1 MTKPLDNTVALS
13 PSHSSVVEACAGS
26 GKTWLLVSRM
36 IRLLLAGAKPSE
48 LLAITFTRKAA
59 QEMTDRLHEWLRV
72 LALEDDATVGAF
84 LRERAVPDA
93 EVDALLPRARGL
105 LEAVLTAQPGP
116 TVTTF
121 HGWFLDLLKRAPL
134 EAGLPWG
141 APLLEREKQ
150 LQNEVRDALL
160 ARWAAAGS
168 LRSSGAPAGV
178 LLAGAAAPE
187 SQEGAA
193 LLALLTDL
201 GEHNLRAMLSHFMQ
215 ARAEWW
221 AYTDSQSDPVSYA
234 LAQLRPGLYEDLDTD
249 PVAAFWTDELMTAR
263 VKRVGFALEKGGK
276 SEQARA
282 PEIQRCL
289 SLPPDE
295 AHAALMKYL
304 MTAGQRRKKQATKE
318 LEKALGAELDTY
330 LRDLDTLETA
340 LEAITAIQTD
350 IRIWTLNRHGLL
362 LGHALVQGYQDAKA
376 QQGVIDFT
384 DAEWLACRLLQSEE
398 HAPGLALKLDARYR
412 HLLLDE
418 FQDTNPLQW
427 QALSTWLAEARAAD
441 SAMTVFMVGD
451 PKQAIYRFRRGEAR
465 VFTAAAEFLRTHF
478 DAPLFSTTM
487 TRRLSPAVV
496 QAINPLF
503 SEVEGFAEHSHAPAN
518 EARPGALRCLPIRM
532 NKAESSTAFALPN
545 KGTPIHY
552 AASGHVWSHMRNP
565 LTTPVPDT
573 DDNAAHSEAQT
584 FAQILH
590 DDVLDRW
597 EVVDKR
603 TKQPRPARAGDV
615 MALVKKRT
623 HLHLYERALES
634 AGIPFI
640 TSRRGGLLH
649 ALEAQDV
656 IALLETLLLPH
667 ADLKLAHTLKSP
679 VFACSDEDLLAVFA
693 SSPAHETR
701 GWERLNTL
709 AGQADCPPTLHP
721 QGVGRGCKDAEALKD
736 SDPRWPEGH
745 VESYAP
751 TTTLHPQGVGRGCKD
766 AEAPTTTLTRAARLL
781 RDWRARIGT
790 LPVHDL
796 LDHIYFEGDLEARY
810 AAAAPAAMRPQIAAN
825 LRAFMQLALTQDG
838 GRYPTLAGFIR
849 ELASLTDDADA
860 APGEGLAADGENAV
874 RLLTIHGSKGLE
886 SPIVWLLGGSDH
898 ARADSYSVLAPWPPS
913 IPRPA
918 HFSLFGKHDERG
930 AWREPW
936 FAEEALLMQRESD
949 NLLYVALTRAEQGL
963 IVSGAADKCAWLQRV
978 DAAWQAMALPAD
990 LPLAHATATPP
1001 RATPLP
1007 RLQAP
1012 ATGQRLSPASVHPAA
1027 ASGELFHACL
1037 EHHAP
1042 PGARRDLPAVATKL
1056 GVTAELK
1063 RIEAAARA
1071 LLAQPHLMRFFD
1083 PAQYLRAHNELAL
1096 LDGDGRTQRLDRVVE
1111 FDDTVWLIDY
1121 KTGDESLGLPD
1132 TYLTERHRPQLANY
1146 QTLLSGLYPDKPIH
1160 AALLLADGRLVILP
1174 PSETES
1180 LP

>member
-1 MTKPLDNTVALS
+1 MTPVANRLDTAIALDPQAS
-13 PSHSSVVEACAGS
+13 CVVEACAGS

-36 IRLLLAGAKPSE
+36 LRLLLAGAAPSE

-72 LALEDDATVGAF
+72 LALADDATVRAF
-84 LRERAVPDA
+84 LRERKVPDG
-93 EVDALLPRARGL
+93 EIEALLPRARGL
-105 LEAVLTAQPGP
+105 LETVLTAQPGP

-150 LQNEVRDALL
+150 LQNEVRDRLL
-160 ARWAAAGS
+160 ARWAAEGS
-168 LRSSGAPAGV
+168 PRSGGVPAGV
-178 LLAGAAAPE
+178 PLAGAAKPE
-187 SQEGAA
+187 SAEGAA

-201 GEHNLRAMLSHFMQ
+201 GEHSLRALLTHFVQ

-221 AYTDSQSDPVSYA
+221 AYTDGQPDPVAFA
-234 LAQLRPGLYEDLDTD
+234 LEQLRPGLYEDLNTD
-249 PVAAFWTDELMTAR
+249 PVAAFWADELMAAR

-276 SEQARA
+276 NEQVRA
-282 PEIQRCL
+282 PEIQRSL
-289 SLPPDE
+289 SLAPDD
-295 AHAALMKYL
+295 AHAALLKHL
-304 MTAGQRRKKQATKE
+304 MTAGKRRKKQATKE

-340 LEAITAIQTD
+340 LEHITAIQTD
-350 IRIWTLNRHGLL
+350 IRIWHLNRHGLL
-362 LGHALVQGYQDAKA
+362 LGHALLQGYQGAKA
-376 QQGVIDFT
+376 QQGVIDFN

-427 QALSTWLAEARAAD
+427 QALSTWLADARAAD
-441 SAMTVFMVGD
+441 SEMTVFMVGD

-465 VFTAAAEFLRTHF
+465 VFTAAAEFLHTHF
-478 DAPLFSTTM
+478 EAARFSNDM

-496 QAINPLF
+496 QGINPVF
-503 SEVEGFAEHSHAPAN
+503 AGIDGFAPHAHAPEN
-518 EARPGALRCLPIRM
+518 ETRPGALRCLPIHVE
-532 NKAESSTAFALPN
+532 KSEASVVVGLPH
-545 KGTPIHY
+545 KETPIHY
-552 AASGHVWSHMRNP
+552 TASGHVWNRMRNP
-565 LTTPVPDT
+565 LTTPLPEA
-573 DDNAAHSEAQT
+573 DDKAVHVEAETFARVLHDEVLGRWSVVDGQTAPLPNPPPHAGEGANAINAQT
-584 FAQILH
+584 GL
-590 DDVLDRW
+590 
-597 EVVDKR
+597 
-603 TKQPRPARAGDV
+603 TRPARPGDV

-623 HLHLYERALES
+623 HLNLYERALEA

-679 VFACSDEDLLAVFA
+679 VFSCSDADLLAVFA
-693 SSPAHETR
+693 PTAAHETR
-701 GWERLNTL
+701 GWERLGTL
-709 AGQADCPPTLHP
+709 AGQVDCSPTL
-721 QGVGRGCKDAEALKD
+721 V
-736 SDPRWPEGH
+736 
-745 VESYAP
+745 
-751 TTTLHPQGVGRGCKD
+751 
-766 AEAPTTTLTRAARLL
+766 RAAHLL
-781 RDWRARIGT
+781 TGWRARIGT

-874 RLLTIHGSKGLE
+874 RLLTIHGAKGLE
-886 SPIVWLLGGSDH
+886 APIVWLLGGSDH
-898 ARADSYSVLAPWPPS
+898 ARGDSYGVLAPWPPTA
-913 IPRPA
+913 PQPA
-918 HFSLFGKHDERG
+918 HFSLFGKQDERG

-936 FAEEALLMQRESD
+936 FAEEAELAQRESD
-949 NLLYVALTRAEQGL
+949 NLLYVALTRAEQAL
-963 IVSGAADKCAWLQRV
+963 IVSGAADKSAWLQRV
-978 DAAWQAMALPAD
+978 EAAWQGMTLPAD
-990 LPLAHATATPP
+990 LPLASVTEQQPP
-1001 RATPLP
+1001 AVLLP
-1007 RLQAP
+1007 RISAP
-1012 ATGQRLSPASVHPAA
+1012 AIGQRLTPASANPAA

-1042 PGARRDLPAVATKL
+1042 PGVPRDLPTLATQL
-1056 GVTAELK
+1056 GMTAELK
-1063 RIEAAARA
+1063 RIEADARM
-1071 LLAQPHLMRFFD
+1071 LLAQPHLARFFD
-1083 PAQYLRAHNELAL
+1083 PAQYRCAHNELAL
-1096 LDGDGRTQRLDRVVE
+1096 LDADGRMQRLDRVVE
-1111 FDDTVWLIDY
+1111 FDDAVWLIDY
-1121 KTGDESLGLPD
+1121 KTGDDSLGLSD
-1132 TYLTERHRPQLANY
+1132 AHLAERHRPQLSNY
-1146 QTLLSGLYPDKPIH
+1146 QALLTGLYPDKQVN
-1160 AALLLADGRLVILP
+1160 AVLLLADGRLVNLNA
-1174 PSETES
+1174 
-1180 LP
+1180 L

>member
-1 MTKPLDNTVALS
+1 MSQSLNTAAALS
-13 PSHSSVVEACAGS
+13 PVRSAVVEACAGS
-26 GKTWLLVSRM
+26 GKTWLLVSRI
-36 IRLLLAGAKPSE
+36 IRLLLAGAAPSE

-72 LALEDDATVGAF
+72 LALADDATVRAF

-93 EVDALLPRARGL
+93 EIDALLPRARGL
-105 LEAVLTAQPGP
+105 LETVLTAQPGP

-141 APLLEREKQ
+141 APLLEREKL
-150 LQNEVRDALL
+150 LQNEVRDRLL
-160 ARWAAAGS
+160 AMWAAE
-168 LRSSGAPAGV
+168 
-178 LLAGAAAPE
+178 PE
-187 SQEGAA
+187 SAEGAA

-201 GEHNLRAMLSHFMQ
+201 GEHSLRALLTHFVQ

-221 AYTDSQSDPVSYA
+221 AYTDGQPDPVAFA
-234 LAQLRPGLYEDLDTD
+234 LAQLRPGLHADLDTD
-249 PVAAFWTDELMTAR
+249 PVAAFWADDLMLAR
-263 VKRVGFALEKGGK
+263 VKRVGFTLEKGGK
-276 SEQARA
+276 SEQTRA
-282 PEIQRCL
+282 PEIQRSL
-289 SLPPDE
+289 SLPPDD

-340 LEAITAIQTD
+340 LETITAVQTD
-350 IRIWTLNRHGLL
+350 IRIWNLNRHGLL
-362 LGHALVQGYQDAKA
+362 LGHALLAGYQDAKA
-376 QQGVIDFT
+376 QQGVIDFA

-427 QALSTWLAEARAAD
+427 QALSTWLTEARAAD
-441 SAMTVFMVGD
+441 SAITVFMVGD

-496 QAINPLF
+496 QAINPVF
-503 SEVEGFAEHSHAPAN
+503 AVSGFAPHSHAPAN
-518 EARPGALRCLPIRM
+518 AARPGALRCLPIRVE
-532 NKAESSTAFALPN
+532 KTESSATFRL
-545 KGTPIHY
+545 
-552 AASGHVWSHMRNP
+552 RNP
-565 LTTPVPDT
+565 LTTPLPEA
-573 DDNAAHSEAQT
+573 DDKAVHVEAQT
-584 FAQILH
+584 FAQVLRN
-590 DDVLDRW
+590 DVLGRW
-597 EVVDKR
+597 SVVDKH
-603 TKQPRPARAGDV
+603 TKQSRPARAGDV

-623 HLHLYERALES
+623 HLHLYERELEA

-640 TSRRGGLLH
+640 TSRRGGLLPT
-649 ALEAQDV
+649 LEAQDV
-656 IALLETLLLPH
+656 MALLETLLLPH

-679 VFACSDEDLLAVFA
+679 VFGCSDTDLLAVFA
-693 SSPAHETR
+693 PTPTDETR

-709 AGQADCPPTLHP
+709 AAQSGCAPTLHP
-721 QGVGRGCKDAEALKD
+721 QGVGRGCK
-736 SDPRWPEGH
+736 G
-745 VESYAP
+745 
-751 TTTLHPQGVGRGCKD
+751 
-766 AEAPTTTLTRAARLL
+766 AEAPTTTLKRAAELL
-781 RDWRARIGT
+781 TRWRARIGT

-874 RLLTIHGSKGLE
+874 RLITIHGSKGLE
-886 SPIVWLLGGSDH
+886 APIVWLLGGSDH
-898 ARADSYSVLAPWPPS
+898 TRGDSYGVLAPWPPTA
-913 IPRPA
+913 PRPA
-918 HFSLFGKHDERG
+918 HFSLFGKQDERG
-930 AWREPW
+930 EWREPW
-936 FAEEALLMQRESD
+936 FKEEAELAQRESD

-963 IVSGAADKCAWLQRV
+963 IVSGAADKCAWLERV
-978 DAAWQAMALPAD
+978 DAAWQGMALPTD
-990 LPLAHATATPP
+990 LPLASVTEERPPAVAPP
-1001 RATPLP
+1001 RIT
-1007 RLQAP
+1007 AP
-1012 ATGQRLSPASVHPAA
+1012 AIGQRLAPAPANPAA

-1042 PGARRDLPAVATKL
+1042 PGVPRDLSELATRL
-1056 GVTAELK
+1056 GVAGELK
-1063 RIEAAARA
+1063 RIDSAARA
-1071 LLAQPHLMRFFD
+1071 LLAQPHLARFFD
-1083 PAQYLRAHNELAL
+1083 PAQYQSAHNELAL
-1096 LDGDGRTQRLDRVVE
+1096 LDAGGRTQRLDRVVE
-1111 FDDTVWLIDY
+1111 FDDAVWVIDY
-1121 KTGDESLGLPD
+1121 KTGDDSLGLSD
-1132 TYLTERHRPQLANY
+1132 VNLSERHRAQLSNY
-1146 QTLLSGLYPDKPIH
+1146 QTLLTGLYPDKPIH
-1160 AALLLADGRLVILP
+1160 AALLLADGRIIDLNTRSNGV
-1174 PSETES
+1174 PS
-1180 LP
+1180 